1 MAVVAQLH
9 ALLGGEVPGGGG
21 LVANCLAV
29 GASGAL
35 GGAKLLTVSVDGAN
49 FAIVRSPNLGSF
61 EGDAD
66 VDLSVVEFPFTAS
79 LAVLGRVVA
88 GGNEGVGNLAV
99 GALFAELALG
109 RGVLVGRAD
118 LAAVLLEELLHEEP
132 VVVQGFSGRA
142 GDSVLPHDLHVG
154 WHDLDGV
161 LVCLAVRF
169 SRRRGLLVHACDEIA
184 GVDIDEE
191 GLPLPLAHS
200 LLEHVDGPSPDDT
213 ISAHCAS
220 LGDFNLHAG
229 ARALPLEGERVVP
242 VEDALVDEASL
253 AVLNNAK
260 VVLVREPLGFLLP
273 PGLDHVNSYLQ
284 VVRA

>member
-1 MAVVAQLH
+1 MPLEHGSRLIEVNALVLGDLEGGFGGADSRSLRSRWEGLEALGGSLLGLDGGLKIFLFACSLLGLSNEGVESFVLLESEGQIDGIQSARPSALGLAGAGVALGTPLAPALRTVAEPSRAHAPLLLEAVEACLNEEMAVVAQLH

-118 LAAVLLEELLHEEP
+118 LAAVFLEELLRDE
-132 VVVQGFSGRA
+132 
-142 GDSVLPHDLHVG
+142 
-154 WHDLDGV
+154 
-161 LVCLAVRF
+161 LA
-169 SRRRGLLVHACDEIA
+169 
-184 GVDIDEE
+184 
-191 GLPLPLAHS
+191 
-200 LLEHVDGPSPDDT
+200 
-213 ISAHCAS
+213 
-220 LGDFNLHAG
+220 
-229 ARALPLEGERVVP
+229 
-242 VEDALVDEASL
+242 
-253 AVLNNAK
+253 
-260 VVLVREPLGFLLP
+260 
-273 PGLDHVNSYLQ
+273 
-284 VVRA
+284 